1 VKTIERYLQELRYSS
16 TQVLKVRLAM
26 TSRTSSAAISLVAF
40 LGFSAVL
47 CAQRAKTPTMEE
59 ILQRLEANL
68 NHYDARVPSIFC
80 DEHVIS
86 QIVESGQPNEDT
98 VTDSVFRLKRI
109 PSADH
114 TTTMLVEL
122 REIKSVNGKPAT
134 KQQMDGPSLLS
145 GAFEGGLAV
154 VSLSQTACMNYTLQ
168 RINKNRPTEP
178 YVVRFSTVLT
188 PQNTDDCL
196 LQENSK
202 GRAFIDPA
210 SMQITHLELTTPH
223 HVIIPAISYT
233 APVIGKREL
242 TVDYAPVLLGGE
254 TFWMPSTITMRNT
267 SDSGTFHMTAWSY
280 RATYRNYHK
289 MEVTT
294 RILPGGGTPVP

>member
-1 VKTIERYLQELRYSS
+1 
-16 TQVLKVRLAM
+16 M
-26 TSRTSSAAISLVAF
+26 TVRTSSTALSLVAF
-40 LGFSAVL
+40 LWVSSAL
-47 CAQRAKTPTMEE
+47 CAQKSKMPTMEE

-68 NHYDARVPSIFC
+68 SHYDTRVPSVFC

-86 QIVESGQPNEDT
+86 QIVESGRHDENT
-98 VTDSVFRLKRI
+98 TTDSVFRLKRI
-109 PSADH
+109 PSADQ
-114 TTTMLVEL
+114 TTTTLVEL
-122 REIKSVNGKPAT
+122 REIKSVNGKPPT
-134 KQQMDGPSLLS
+134 KQEMHGPSLLS

-154 VSLSQTACMNYTLQ
+154 VSLNQTACMSYTLQ
-168 RINKNRPTEP
+168 RINKKHPDEP

-202 GRAFIDPA
+202 GRAFVDPA
-210 SMQITHLELTTPH
+210 SMQVTHLELTTPH
-223 HVIIPAISYT
+223 HVIIPAISYV

-254 TFWMPSTITMRNT
+254 TFWMPSTISMRNT
-267 SDSGTFHMTAWSY
+267 SGSGTFHMTAWLF

-294 RILPGGGTPVP
+294 RILPGNEAPAP